1 MDILSSI
8 LAQESYKSSA
18 IDKVIWFLQLM
29 KWMQRPRLN
38 EEKDLKI
45 ETVYTVRIKYILYI
59 LDKNP
64 HWKNNFIHTVKTM
77 LFQISSPTTFLGQ
90 GFTTS
95 GFSQDLSKRLLE
107 KLLPP
112 NPITEDLEALIYKI
126 FNDDSESL
134 YIDAIDEKVLD
145 ELINLFSSESELH
158 QKLKFDILNA
168 VLILATQILNTTYFI
183 MHELGHFDKQQSGL
197 YELDLLEILQQNF
210 KTKSTDIHSDLL
222 QLLNKSELSHQS
234 LYQQMKTEGVK
245 IELVYAFQSQKRRLS
260 RLKILLLF
268 LNQQQSQAL
277 NLRLFISYLV
287 VETHFQNSL
296 TQFLKENLS
305 LLSNRIV
312 ETNSSVG
319 EHYVTYDWA
328 ESKKMFKSAVGGGAV
343 TAFTVFVKYILVKLP
358 FEGLIKG
365 VVESLNYSISFMAIY
380 LLNFTLAT
388 KQPSATAPFMAQEL
402 KKSTDVAR
410 RSMAALLRTQGI
422 AVIGNLS
429 LVFPICF
436 FVSWGLLNYDLSFI
450 DQTKSQSII
459 DSSIWYG
466 PTPFFALVTAF
477 LLVASSLIAGWFENW
492 VLIHHL
498 SDRIGQSEK
507 MIRFFGA
514 VRTEKL
520 SHFISHHSNALAAN
534 ISLGLLLGI
543 VPQVLLFIGLP
554 IEVRHVTL
562 ATGSFALA
570 LPVYLSIDG
579 YSIWTLAHSAFGLF
593 GIGIINIGI
602 SFIIA
607 FFLASLSSEI
617 KLKSLLKLFKSSFSG
632 RQKIP

>member
-8 LAQESYKSSA
+8 LAQESYKYSA

-59 LDKNP
+59 LEKNP
-64 HWKNNFIHTVKTM
+64 HWKNNFVHTVKGI

-107 KLLPP
+107 KFLPP

-126 FNDDSESL
+126 FTDEQESL
-134 YIDAIDEKVLD
+134 YVDAIEEKVLH
-145 ELINLFSSESELH
+145 ELIGLFSSEAELH

-168 VLILATQILNTTYFI
+168 TVILATQILNTTYFI

-197 YELDLLEILQQNF
+197 YELDILEILQQNF
-210 KTKSTDIHSDLL
+210 KAKNTDINSDLL
-222 QLLNKSELSHQS
+222 LLLNKSELSHRS

-268 LNQQQSQAL
+268 LNQQQSLAL
-277 NLRLFISYLV
+277 NLKLFTSYLV
-287 VETHFQNSL
+287 IETHFQNSL

-305 LLSNRIV
+305 LLSQRIV

-319 EHYVTYDWA
+319 EHYVTYNWP
-328 ESKKMFKSAVGGGAV
+328 EYKKMFKSAVGGGAI
-343 TAFTVFVKYILVKLP
+343 TAFTVFIKYILVKLP
-358 FEGLIKG
+358 FVGLIKG
-365 VVESLNYSISFMAIY
+365 VVESLNYSLSFMAIY
-380 LLNFTLAT
+380 LLGFTLAT

-402 KKSTDVAR
+402 KKSTEVAR
-410 RSMAALLRTQGI
+410 RSMVALLRTQCI

-436 FVSWGLLNYDLSFI
+436 FVSWVLLSHDMMFI
-450 DQTKSQSII
+450 DQAKSQAII

-466 PTPFFALVTAF
+466 TTPLFATITAF

-498 SDRIGQSEK
+498 PERIGQSEK
-507 MIRFFGA
+507 FNRFLGA

-520 SHFISHHSNALAAN
+520 SNFVTHHANALAAN
-534 ISLGLLLGI
+534 ISLGFLLGI

-579 YSIWTLAHSAFGLF
+579 YSVWALAHSAFGLLV
-593 GIGIINIGI
+593 IGMINIGI

-617 KLKSLLKLFKSSFSG
+617 KLKSLLKLFKS
-632 RQKIP
+632 

>member
-8 LAQESYKSSA
+8 LAQDSYKSSA
-18 IDKVIWFLQLM
+18 IDKVIWFLKLM

-64 HWKNNFIHTVKTM
+64 DWKNNFIHTVKLM
-77 LFQISSPTTFLGQ
+77 LLQVSSPTTFLGQ

-107 KLLPP
+107 KVLPP

-126 FNDDSESL
+126 FDDDSESL
-134 YIDAIDEKVLD
+134 YIDAIDEKVLE
-145 ELINLFSSESELH
+145 ELISLFSLEKELH
-158 QKLKFDILNA
+158 QKLQFDILNA
-168 VLILATQILNTTYFI
+168 TVILSTQILNTTYFI
-183 MHELGHFDKQQSGL
+183 MHELGHFEKQQSGL

-210 KTKSTDIHSDLL
+210 KAKNTDIHSDLL
-222 QLLNKSELSHQS
+222 VLLNKSELSHQS

-245 IELVYAFQSQKRRLS
+245 IGLVYAFQLQKRRLS

-268 LNQQQSQAL
+268 LNQKQSQAL

-287 VETHFQNSL
+287 IETHFQNSL
-296 TQFLKENLS
+296 RQFLKENLS

-319 EHYVTYDWA
+319 EHYVTYNWQ
-328 ESKKMFKSAVGGGAV
+328 ESKKMFVSAVGGGAI
-343 TAFTVFVKYILVKLP
+343 TAFTVFAKYILAKLP

-380 LLNFTLAT
+380 ILGFTLAT

-402 KKSTDVAR
+402 KKSTDVAK
-410 RSMAALLRTQGI
+410 RSMVALLRTQFI

-429 LVFPICF
+429 LVFPLCF
-436 FVSWGLLNYDLSFI
+436 FVSWGLLSYNLSFI

-466 PTPFFALVTAF
+466 PTPLFAIVTAL

-492 VLIHHL
+492 TLIHHL
-498 SDRIGQSEK
+498 PDRIGQSEK
-507 MIRFFGA
+507 MIRFFGLA
-514 VRTEKL
+514 RTEKF
-520 SHFISHHSNALAAN
+520 SNFILHHSNAIAAN

-570 LPVYLSIDG
+570 LPVYLSTDTF
-579 YSIWTLAHSAFGLF
+579 SAWTLAHSAFGLF
-593 GIGIINIGI
+593 VIGIINIGV

-617 KLKSLLKLFKSSFSG
+617 KFKSLLKLFK
-632 RQKIP
+632 

>member
-8 LAQESYKSSA
+8 LAQESYKYSA
-18 IDKVIWFLQLM
+18 IEKVIWFLKLM
-29 KWMQRPRLN
+29 KWLQRPRLN

-45 ETVYTVRIKYILYI
+45 EKVYTVRIKYILHI

-64 HWKNNFIHTVKTM
+64 QWKNNFTHTIKTI

-107 KLLPP
+107 KFLPP
-112 NPITEDLEALIYKI
+112 IPITEDLEALIYKI
-126 FNDDSESL
+126 FSDDDESL

-145 ELINLFSSESELH
+145 ELISLFSPETELH
-158 QKLKFDILNA
+158 QKLRIDILNA
-168 VLILATQILNTTYFI
+168 TVILATQILNTTYFI

-210 KTKSTDIHSDLL
+210 KLKNTDIHSDLL
-222 QLLNKSELSHQS
+222 QLLNKSEVSHQS

-260 RLKILLLF
+260 RLKILFLF
-268 LNQQQSQAL
+268 LNQQHSLAL
-277 NLRLFISYLV
+277 NFRLFISYLV
-287 VETHFQNSL
+287 IETHFQNSL

-319 EHYVTYDWA
+319 EHYVTYNWA
-328 ESKKMFKSAVGGGAV
+328 ESKKMFVSAVGGGAV
-343 TAFTVFVKYILVKLP
+343 TAVTVFVKYILAKLP

-365 VVESLNYSISFMAIY
+365 LVESLNYSISFMTIY
-380 LLNFTLAT
+380 LLHFTLAT

-402 KKSTDVAR
+402 KKSTEVAR
-410 RSMAALLRTQGI
+410 RSMVALLRTQCI

-436 FVSWGLLNYDLSFI
+436 FVSWALMSYDLSFI
-450 DQTKSQSII
+450 DQVKSQTII

-466 PTPFFALVTAF
+466 PTPLFALFTAL

-492 VLIHHL
+492 TLIHHL
-498 SDRIGQSEK
+498 PARIGQSEK
-507 MIRFFGA
+507 LNRLLGS
-514 VRTEKL
+514 VRTQKL
-520 SHFISHHSNALAAN
+520 SNFVSHHSNALAAN
-534 ISLGLLLGI
+534 ISLGILLGI
-543 VPQVLLFIGLP
+543 IPQVLLFIGLP
-554 IEVRHVTL
+554 MEVRHVTL

-570 LPVYLSIDG
+570 LPVYLSVDG
-579 YSIWTLAHSAFGLF
+579 YSAWTIAHSIFGLF
-593 GIGIINIGI
+593 FIGIINISV

-617 KLKSLLKLFKSSFSG
+617 KFKSLLKLFK
-632 RQKIP
+632 